1 MRSAPEVNATF
12 ACAIVEHGA
21 SRITMKDPASEI
33 TSRVDSRKEN
43 KRRDN
48 SVGGGHSAMTDQGR
62 VTASDEQQIDE
73 KRKKNQGM
81 PNKELQKKLVYAH
94 MCVNLSLSLIVQS
107 SRTQILSQ
115 LFRGDAARWENPAI
129 LGQKLLS
136 RNPPMR
142 ATR

>member
-1 MRSAPEVNATF
+1 
-12 ACAIVEHGA
+12 
-21 SRITMKDPASEI
+21 
-33 TSRVDSRKEN
+33 
-43 KRRDN
+43 
-48 SVGGGHSAMTDQGR
+48 MTDQGR
-62 VTASDEQQIDE
+62 VTASDEHQIDE

-129 LGQKLLS
+129 FGQKLLS